1 MKDTIKK
8 VKNYTVVQ
16 ANDLI
21 QNKKD
26 FSLWELRV
34 FALLASHVRKEDSD
48 FHTYKF
54 RIKDIIDLFECK
66 SNNLYD
72 ELREVPERL
81 HSKIIRIP
89 YTDADGKSRTRR
101 YNLVS
106 MSDFPDG
113 ENMDDGEHIMLRF
126 DKDLKPLL
134 LQLGE
139 HFTIYKFYNILKLRS
154 TYVFQL
160 YEILKSN
167 QYRGKGIFEIKLD
180 KLQSML
186 QLPDSY
192 KYGNIR
198 QRVLEPAKKQF
209 KQHTDITFQY
219 RPIKGRGGRV
229 IRIWFQIFENTPDR
243 LLAESVE
250 VSSRPEDELYLQIA
264 QWISRETF
272 NSWLKQY
279 PDSQVKNAVQY
290 TLNQIKKG
298 VQIENVGG
306 YLAAMVKQTTLF
318 DAVEVKK
325 KRLSKK
331 RQAEREQALKKASLD
346 QELTQLYREKVIKE
360 NEIIQQLI
368 QAQPQLEEET
378 FQKVKASRFSGYDA
392 NKSKA
397 ENLADPIF
405 NASFHNAIK
414 KQFPTAFTHIDIKY
428 NERIQHLKRAITT
441 I

>member
-48 FHTYKF
+48 FQTYKF

-89 YTDADGKSRTRR
+89 YTDTEGKSRTRR

-113 ENMDDGEHIMLRF
+113 DNIEDGEHIMLRF

-167 QYRGKGIFEIKLD
+167 QYRGKGIFEIKLEE
-180 KLQSML
+180 LQNML
-186 QLPDSY
+186 QLPQSY

-209 KQHTDITFQY
+209 KQHTDITFDY
-219 RPIKGRGGRV
+219 RPMKGRGGRV
-229 IRIWFQIFENTPDR
+229 IRIWFQIFENTPGR
-243 LLAESVE
+243 TLPAAEVFDNVNEERYS
-250 VSSRPEDELYLQIA
+250 QIA
-264 QWISRETF
+264 PWVSKQTY
-272 NSWLKQY
+272 NKWLKDY
-279 PDSQVKNAVQY
+279 PERQINNAIQY
-290 TLNQIKKG
+290 TLSQIKKG
-298 VQIENVGG
+298 TQIENVGG

-318 DAVEVKK
+318 DAADIKKEKSSKK
-325 KRLSKK
+325 KQAQQAQAK
-331 RQAEREQALKKASLD
+331 RKALLD
-346 QELTQLYREKVIKE
+346 QELTQVYREKVAKE
-360 NEIIQQLI
+360 NAIIQQLI
-368 QAQPQLEEET
+368 RGNSGLEENIY
-378 FQKVKASRFSGYDA
+378 QKVKTSRFSGYHSE
-392 NKSKA
+392 KSKS
-397 ENLADPIF
+397 ENMEDPIF

-414 KQFPTAFTHIDIKY
+414 KQFPDAFASVDAQYDEK
-428 NERIQHLKRAITT
+428 IQQLKRAITM

>member
-1 MKDTIKK
+1 MNETIKK

-21 QNKKD
+21 RNKKD

-34 FALLASHVRKEDSD
+34 FAMLASHVRKEDSD
-48 FHTYKF
+48 FQTYKF
-54 RIKDIIDLFECK
+54 RIKDIIDLFDCK

-89 YTDADGKSRTRR
+89 YTDKDGKSRTRR

-113 ENMDDGEHIMLRF
+113 EDMEDGEHIMLRF

-160 YEILKSN
+160 YEILKSQ
-167 QYRGKGIFEIKLD
+167 QYRGKGIFEIKLSE
-180 KLQSML
+180 LQDML

-209 KQHTDITFQY
+209 KQHTDITFNY

-229 IRIWFQIFENTPDR
+229 IRIWFQIFENTPQQ
-243 LLAESVE
+243 LLPNAETDGNSE
-250 VSSRPEDELYLQIA
+250 ENELYLLVA
-264 QWISRETF
+264 QWISRETYDQWVK
-272 NSWLKQY
+272 SY
-279 PDSQVKNAVQY
+279 PFPQIKNAINY

-298 VQIENVGG
+298 TVIENVGG

-318 DAVEVKK
+318 DPVEQKK
-325 KRLSKK
+325 KVVKEQKK
-331 RQAEREQALKKASLD
+331 KEQESALHKAELD
-346 QELTQLYREKVIKE
+346 KQLTALYREKIIKE
-360 NEIIQQLI
+360 NAIIARLFQEQTDLEDEIFEQ
-368 QAQPQLEEET
+368 
-378 FQKVKASRFSGYDA
+378 VKSKRFSGYNP
-392 NKSKA
+392 NKSKD
-397 ENLADPIF
+397 ENFDDPIF
-405 NASFHNAIK
+405 NASFHNAVK
-414 KQFPTAFTHIDIKY
+414 KKFPEAFTENDAKFDPK
-428 NERIQHLKRAITT
+428 IQETKQAITML
-441 I
+441 